1 MLTGKVPLCAVLRDG
16 QSMAARD
23 MPPEHLAAPA
33 AFEANHVVPVNGSP
47 DRHCGYSLSV
57 EFGCRF
63 AKARERLM
71 NGRDQRPEL
80 VGPDLVVAD
89 ICSNNVGRAFSVE
102 RRRRYFVWHLGSP
115 YRCRQ
120 NTMSG
125 KIETRISGSPLGI
138 TPLCAPPFGSSRPN
152 RPPAE
157 FCRIDLGGR
166 KRDIQR

>member
-89 ICSNNVGRAFSVE
+89 ICSNNVGREFSVKSW
-102 RRRRYFVWHLGSP
+102 RRRLVWHFGYL
-115 YRCRQ
+115 RRHRQ
-120 NTMSG
+120 ITTPG
-125 KIETRISGSPLGI
+125 KI
-138 TPLCAPPFGSSRPN
+138 
-152 RPPAE
+152 
-157 FCRIDLGGR
+157 
-166 KRDIQR
+166 